1 MFVVLF
7 AGILWRWELQHG
19 GSTTHHMEKLVQ
31 PRSLPLRFMKQR
43 PNWLWDLLRGR
54 VRPGNRNHKHQ
65 VLKICY
71 INTCGHQNPR
81 THSKLFYNY
90 AEKTR
95 TAMVVGDV
103 IALLSVPIPHSKFQS
118 MFFYIYIYIY
128 TFIHQAQFYIGS
140 HYSRTG
146 NLGWIHR
153 NYQWR
158 EGQYKRS
165 KLRWKW
171 NALKR
176 KLVSKPHKTHS
187 KLWMHEAIHDSHSL
201 ILHVVLSGVNMA
213 LLSLYHV
220 YVYINIFIYLHKS
233 FIRWMC
239 LYICLSYWLWHIQI
253 YTHVYIYIFNN
264 QPSWQERL

>member
-81 THSKLFYNY
+81 THSKFFYNY

-118 MFFYIYIYIY
+118 MFFSIYIYIYIY
-128 TFIHQAQFYIGS
+128 SPSTVLHWFPLFQDRKSWLDTQKLSVTGRTVQAQ
-140 HYSRTG
+140 
-146 NLGWIHR
+146 
-153 NYQWR
+153 QV
-158 EGQYKRS
+158 
-165 KLRWKW
+165 
-171 NALKR
+171 ALEVKC
-176 KLVSKPHKTHS
+176 T
-187 KLWMHEAIHDSHSL
+187 
-201 ILHVVLSGVNMA
+201 
-213 LLSLYHV
+213 
-220 YVYINIFIYLHKS
+220 
-233 FIRWMC
+233 
-239 LYICLSYWLWHIQI
+239 
-253 YTHVYIYIFNN
+253 
-264 QPSWQERL
+264 QEEVGFQAAQNPF